1 LSRADD
7 AEVRTE
13 SSFKDFPEIMGKAF
27 VGNQV
32 WKNKTKTIG
41 DYKIRFKTLSSK

>member
-27 VGNQV
+27 VRNQV
-32 WKNKTKTIG
+32 WKKKRKQKTIG
-41 DYKIRFKTLSSK
+41 YYKIRPKT